1 MKSSENYLQKQM
13 SRLELENQDLKCHLE
28 EIMHDIEVVSFDNG
42 KYTSDKITVSSA
54 LEQANKI
61 NQ

>member
-1 MKSSENYLQKQM
+1 MQV
-13 SRLELENQDLKCHLE
+13 SRLELENQDLKCQLD
-28 EIMHDIEVVSFDNG
+28 EIMHDIEMVSFDNG
-42 KYTSDKITVSSA
+42 KYASDKIKASNV